1 MVCLVSCAILYLR
14 IGFVIKGGAVM
25 SGKTMSRSDLLK
37 LAGGRF
43 LMGLFVLAA
52 IFFLTAWS
60 FSYWQAWMYLA
71 TLFIP
76 MFMLLIYL
84 VFNAP
89 DLLERRMHAREQ
101 VTEQKWII
109 AISTLLFIPAFIL
122 PGFDIRFGWSK
133 MPAILSVASDVL
145 VFLGYTLFIIV
156 LRENHYASRIVE
168 VEQNQ
173 KVISS
178 GPYAIVRH
186 PMYVAV
192 ILMYVFTPLALG
204 SYWGIIPALTILPS
218 IFFRIRSEEKVLAS
232 ELEGY
237 VEYTQKVRHRLI
249 PGVW

>member
-1 MVCLVSCAILYLR
+1 MVSCAILYLR
-14 IGFVIKGGAVM
+14 IGFVNKGGAVM
-25 SGKTMSRSDLLK
+25 SEKTMSRSDLFK

-43 LMGLFVLAA
+43 LMGLFVLTA
-52 IFFLTAWS
+52 IFVLTAWS

-76 MFMLLIYL
+76 MFLVLIYL
-84 VFNAP
+84 MFNAP

-101 VTEQKWII
+101 VTEQKLII
-109 AISTLLFIPAFIL
+109 AISTMLFIPAFIL

-133 MPAILSVASDVL
+133 MPAVIAVVSDAV
-145 VFLGYTLFIIV
+145 VFLGYMLFIFV

-168 VEQNQ
+168 VEQDQ

-192 ILMYVFTPLALG
+192 ILMYVYTPLALG
-204 SYWGIIPALTILPS
+204 SYWGIVPALTILPS
-218 IFFRIRSEEKVLAS
+218 IYFRIRSEEKVLAS

-237 VEYTQKVRHRLI
+237 VEYMQKVRYRLI

>member
-1 MVCLVSCAILYLR
+1 
-14 IGFVIKGGAVM
+14 M
-25 SGKTMSRSDLLK
+25 SEITMARSDLFK
-37 LAGGRF
+37 LAGSRF
-43 LMGLFVLAA
+43 LMGLFVLSA
-52 IFFLTAWS
+52 IFFLTAWT

-76 MFMLLIYL
+76 MFLFLIYL
-84 VFNAP
+84 VINAP
-89 DLLERRMHAREQ
+89 DLLERRLHAREQ

-109 AISTLLFIPAFIL
+109 VISTLLFIPAFIL
-122 PGFDIRFGWSK
+122 PGFDIRFGWSN
-133 MPAILSVASDVL
+133 MPAFLSVAGEVV
-145 VFLGYTLFIIV
+145 VFLGYMLFIIV

-168 VEQNQ
+168 IGQNQ

-186 PMYVAV
+186 PLYVAI
-192 ILMYVFTPLALG
+192 ILMYAFTPLALG

-218 IFFRIRSEEKVLAS
+218 IYFRICGEENVLAS

-237 VEYTQKVRHRLI
+237 VEYMQKVRYRLI

>member
-1 MVCLVSCAILYLR
+1 
-14 IGFVIKGGAVM
+14 M
-25 SGKTMSRSDLLK
+25 SGKTMSRSDLFK
-37 LAGGRF
+37 LASGRF

-52 IFFLTAWS
+52 IFFLSAWTL
-60 FSYWQAWMYLA
+60 SYWQAWMYLA

-76 MFMLLIYL
+76 MFLLLIYL
-84 VFNAP
+84 VGNAP

-101 VTEQKWII
+101 VTEQKLII
-109 AISTLLFIPAFIL
+109 ALSTMLFVPAFIL
-122 PGFDIRFGWSK
+122 PGFDTRFGWSK
-133 MPAILSVASDVL
+133 MPAVLSIVSDAV
-145 VFLGYTLFIIV
+145 VFLGYMLFIIV

-218 IFFRIRSEEKVLAS
+218 ICFRIRSEEKVLEN

-237 VEYTQKVRHRLI
+237 VEYSQKVRYRLI